1 MAAYLWSH
9 QTFHASALQTGTE
22 PIYAAS
28 PAHPHLYV
36 DSRATR
42 KRWCWKANYL
52 LTSFHICIYI
62 CAMNRAVPS
71 AHMSLLI
78 IYTSYPIHAF
88 PSLPPPLS
96 IFLGIYSYH
105 SEEHLK
111 TTGWHHPTGP
121 PSLTLS
127 RSSVLYCQ
135 CFIYLHQ
142 QRRPGMWA
150 FSFIWVSPPQGVFNF
165 LPWLL

>member
-9 QTFHASALQTGTE
+9 QTFHASALQRGTE
-22 PIYAAS
+22 PIYSAS
-28 PAHPHLYV
+28 PAHPHLHG
-36 DSRATR
+36 DSRAIR
-42 KRWCWKANYL
+42 KRWRWKANYL
-52 LTSFHICIYI
+52 LTYFHICIYI
-62 CAMNRAVPS
+62 CATDGAVPG

-78 IYTSYPIHAF
+78 TCIFTPF
-88 PSLPPPLS
+88 MPSPPLS
-96 IFLGIYSYH
+96 LFLGIHSYH
-105 SEEHLK
+105 SQEHLK
-111 TTGWHHPTGP
+111 TTGWHHPPAP
-121 PSLTLS
+121 PSLALS
-127 RSSVLYCQ
+127 RNSVSYCQ